1 MQSTACRKRKSRP
14 ARHCGVLL
22 RRGFGGSWRLD
33 RFVVHTLISRHAAQ
47 WFIFVTRFR
56 HRAFVVPDAIALG
69 VLAPS
74 NPIFGL
80 LKLVLFF
87 ARDFAAKMRPRC
99 AIVCFLL
106 KNFEPGQC
114 GFGTNRVVYESVNA
128 SKRRLLACRL

>member
-1 MQSTACRKRKSRP
+1 MSAI
-14 ARHCGVLL
+14 LFW
-22 RRGFGGSWRLD
+22 RRGTVAWRLD
-33 RFVVHTLISRHAAQ
+33 GFVVHTLISRHAAQ

-56 HRAFVVPDAIALG
+56 HRAFVAPDAIALG
-69 VLAPS
+69 VLAHS

-106 KNFEPGQC
+106 NNFQPGQ
-114 GFGTNRVVYESVNA
+114 GGVRTNGVVHETVNA
-128 SKRRLLACRL
+128 SKR